1 MTESQ
6 RRGARGRRA
15 ISIAIVVFGAG
26 LAASCGARKSG
37 GPPRETVPVT
47 VGTVARQPVPLE
59 VSAIGNVQP
68 YTTVAVTA
76 RVGGQLTRVAFREGQ
91 SVRKGEVLFAID
103 PRPYEAA
110 LAQARANLERDRA
123 RAKKAEQDR
132 RRYAELVAKDYVT
145 REQADQTESE
155 ASASGAS
162 VKADEAVVENAE
174 LELSY
179 CTITAPISGR
189 AGSVLVHAG
198 NVVKANDDKP
208 LVVINQIQPVYV
220 RFAVPETS
228 LAGIKQ
234 HTAGVRP
241 LEVSAAPSDAPTHLE
256 KGELSFLDN
265 AVNAATGTIELKATF
280 PNENQ
285 ALWPGQFVTVSLVL
299 ATDPDAIVVPS
310 QAVQSGQKGSFVFV
324 VKRDLTVEA
333 RPVEVARTRGT
344 LSIVARGLQPGE
356 RVVTDG
362 QLRLAPGSKVEIK
375 PSEGSPS

>member
-1 MTESQ
+1 
-6 RRGARGRRA
+6 
-15 ISIAIVVFGAG
+15 
-26 LAASCGARKSG
+26 
-37 GPPRETVPVT
+37 VT

-76 RVGGQLTRVAFREGQ
+76 RVGGQLIRVDFQEGQ
-91 SVRKGEVLFAID
+91 NVRKGEVLFAID
-103 PRPYEAA
+103 PRPYDAV

-132 RRYAELVAKDYVT
+132 VRYAELVEKDYVT

-155 ASASGAS
+155 ASAAGST
-162 VKADEAVVENAE
+162 VKADEAAVQNAE

-220 RFAVPETS
+220 RFAVPETA

-241 LEVSAAPSDAPTHLE
+241 LEVSAAPSDAPTQLE

-299 ATDPDAIVVPS
+299 STDPEAIVVPS

-324 VKRDLTVEA
+324 VKEDLTVEA
-333 RPVEVARTRGT
+333 RPVEIARTRGT
-344 LSIVARGLQPGE
+344 LTIVAKGLQPGE